1 MKQNA
6 LINNIVKIE
15 TKEKEILREFDGSL
29 DNKKNYKKAHSFKDK
44 IKRFFSKFEN

>member
-15 TKEKEILREFDGSL
+15 TKEKEIFRNVLLVLGGVAFLSLMAQVLLYFPMLRQVV
-29 DNKKNYKKAHSFKDK
+29 
-44 IKRFFSKFEN
+44 